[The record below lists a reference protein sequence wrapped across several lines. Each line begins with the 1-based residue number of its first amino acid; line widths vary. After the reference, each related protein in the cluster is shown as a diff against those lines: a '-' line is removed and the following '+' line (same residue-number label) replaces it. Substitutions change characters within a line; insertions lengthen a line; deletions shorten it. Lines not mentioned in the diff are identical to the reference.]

1 MKAMKQQ
8 EIHQIQ
14 TIQNRKK
21 MESNLNKFISVAYKL
36 YTVDNDNSEMV
47 EEATAEAPFQF
58 ISGYGTTLDAF
69 EHEIAS
75 LATGD
80 SFDFTLTKEQ
90 AYGDYE
96 DAHVLDLDKEIFSI
110 NGHFDHNN
118 IFVDAIV
125 PLQNE
130 DGNRFYG
137 RVLAI
142 TNDKVKVD
150 LNHPLAGKTLNFKG
164 KVVESREATNE
175 EIQGL
180 INRLSGEGCC
190 CGCGHDHGDDC
201 GCGNDCGCGDDCG
214 CGHCH

>member
-1 MKAMKQQ
+1 
-8 EIHQIQ
+8 
-14 TIQNRKK
+14 

-69 EHEIAS
+69 AHEIAS

-201 GCGNDCGCGDDCG
+201 GCGDNCGCGDDCG